1 MPHCNLYMLMSHLP
15 SSETLNALNAK
26 GIDASDTNFTASF
39 TAAAR
44 KAYASAYAHLL
55 EVAEAQHEGVLS
67 VTLHT
72 RTGEIVVPI
81 DQQVSSSLT
90 VELQEMISRKLQ
102 GLQSQILT
110 QLAEAHHETGDADGS
125 SDRAQVFALC
135 MPQSSATMKTLPAQA
150 FTQQSEVA

>member
-1 MPHCNLYMLMSHLP
+1 MSHIP
-15 SSETLNALNAK
+15 SPETLNALNVK
-26 GIDASDTNFTASF
+26 GLDASDTNFTASF

-55 EVAEAQHEGVLS
+55 EVAAAQHEGVLS

-81 DQQVSSSLT
+81 TEQVSCNLT
-90 VELQEMISRKLQ
+90 VELQEMIGRKLQ
-102 GLQSQILT
+102 SLQSQILT
-110 QLAEAHHETGDADGS
+110 QLAEAHHETADADGT

-135 MPQSSATMKTLPAQA
+135 MPQGPATMKTLPAQA